1 MSQFR
6 IYKRLNYDWVS
17 TSYAGEMFAL
27 KKILKSLS
35 KSNIY
40 KFKLVKEW

>member
-6 IYKRLNYDWVS
+6 IYKRLNYDWIPR
-17 TSYAGEMFAL
+17 SYVGEMFAL

-40 KFKLVKEW
+40 KFKLIKEW

>member
-1 MSQFR
+1 MRQFR
-6 IYKRLNYDWVS
+6 IYKRLNYDWVP

>member
-35 KSNIY
+35 KAIFIN
-40 KFKLVKEW
+40 LN

>member
-6 IYKRLNYDWVS
+6 IYKRLNYDWAP

-27 KKILKSLS
+27 KKRYLNHYQKVIFINL
-35 KSNIY
+35 N
-40 KFKLVKEW
+40 